1 MRIELEN
8 LSKRFDDGSDVL
20 KDLHFA
26 DEVHTLAII
35 GSSGSG
41 KSTLLRLL
49 GGLLTPSSGMIKI
62 DGEMIGKSESELV
75 SYRQKIGF
83 VFQQGGLFR
92 HLSAFENVTL
102 PLTKV
107 HGYEK
112 AKAEAQAEE
121 LLTRF
126 GLASDMKKRPH
137 ELSGGQQQRV
147 AIARAIAPKPK
158 LLLLDEPT
166 SALDPEYTN
175 EVLDIVSELEKEGLD
190 FVIVTHEMGFARHAC
205 EKAAFLYEGRLLE
218 YEMSEQIFTN
228 PQTNELKRFLSK
240 ILEWNVG

>member
-62 DGEMIGKSESELV
+62 DGETIGKSESELV

-83 VFQQGGLFR
+83 VFQQGGYFAIL
-92 HLSAFENVTL
+92 A
-102 PLTKV
+102 PLET
-107 HGYEK
+107 
-112 AKAEAQAEE
+112 
-121 LLTRF
+121 
-126 GLASDMKKRPH
+126 
-137 ELSGGQQQRV
+137 
-147 AIARAIAPKPK
+147 
-158 LLLLDEPT
+158 
-166 SALDPEYTN
+166 
-175 EVLDIVSELEKEGLD
+175 
-190 FVIVTHEMGFARHAC
+190 
-205 EKAAFLYEGRLLE
+205 
-218 YEMSEQIFTN
+218 
-228 PQTNELKRFLSK
+228 
-240 ILEWNVG
+240 

>member
-1 MRIELEN
+1 MRIELRNLSKSFTDGLYVLEN
-8 LSKRFDDGSDVL
+8 LS
-20 KDLHFA
+20 FA
-26 DEVHTLAII
+26 DEVHSLAII

-41 KSTLLRLL
+41 KSTLLRIL
-49 GGLLTPSSGMIKI
+49 GGLLTPSMGEIII
-62 DGEMIGKSESELV
+62 DGEKIGQSEHELV
-75 SYRQKIGF
+75 LYRQKVGF

-92 HLSAFENVTL
+92 HLNAMENVTL
-102 PLTKV
+102 PLIKV

-112 AKAEAQAEE
+112 RAAEKRAHE

-126 GLASDMKKRPH
+126 GLVNDMAKRPN
-137 ELSGGQQQRV
+137 ELSGGQRQRV

-175 EVLDIVSELEKEGLD
+175 EVLDIVNELKNDGLD

-205 EKAAFLYEGRLLE
+205 DKAAFLYEGRLLE
-218 YEMSEQIFTN
+218 YEKSEQLFAY
-228 PQTNELKRFLSK
+228 PQTNELNKFLSK
-240 ILEWNVG
+240 ILEWKVE